1 MQCSMLHRPSTC
13 LPRSNEISTCPL
25 CLYCSVHTLGICVT
39 RHSMCLQPLHRL
51 PTCHDNVRSCAHRNE
66 SGKDTHSE
74 FKSPSCLPKFLENAR
89 LCADRNEPGKKKHPE
104 FSSLPVCRE
113 CFDLLGAAAW
123 HLQGDWKDEGGHD
136 KYCRFCAGSAPG
148 GTSTLL
154 HCSQDGCK
162 KGFCTG

>member
-1 MQCSMLHRPSTC
+1 MHDTASPS
-13 LPRSNEISTCPL
+13 P
-25 CLYCSVHTLGICVT
+25 
-39 RHSMCLQPLHRL
+39 HSICLQPIDVLL
-51 PTCHDNVRSCAHRNE
+51 MSAQNTW
-66 SGKDTHSE
+66 
-74 FKSPSCLPKFLENAR
+74 

-154 HCSQDGCK
+154 HCAKDGCK

>member
-1 MQCSMLHRPSTC
+1 MHDTASPS
-13 LPRSNEISTCPL
+13 P
-25 CLYCSVHTLGICVT
+25 
-39 RHSMCLQPLHRL
+39 HSICLQPIDVLL
-51 PTCHDNVRSCAHRNE
+51 MSAQNTW
-66 SGKDTHSE
+66 
-74 FKSPSCLPKFLENAR
+74 

-104 FSSLPVCRE
+104 FSSLPVCQE

-154 HCSQDGCK
+154 HCAKDGCK